1 MSDDDVRLQDH
12 SRLTPACWRTLR
24 TEQGASPS
32 KTAAAKGF
40 GDMAS
45 LG

>member
-12 SRLTPACWRTLR
+12 SRLTPACRRTLR
-24 TEQGASPS
+24 AEQGAFPS
-32 KTAAAKGF
+32 ETAATRGF